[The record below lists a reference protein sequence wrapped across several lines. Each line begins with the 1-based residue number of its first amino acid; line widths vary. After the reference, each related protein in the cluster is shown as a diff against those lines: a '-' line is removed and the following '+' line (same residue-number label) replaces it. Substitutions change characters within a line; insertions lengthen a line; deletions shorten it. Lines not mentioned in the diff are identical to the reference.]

1 MDNSVEF
8 FDDEISTSI
17 WFDGSNG
24 FVLGVTIRE
33 IDIVPLLMELIGDFD
48 GFVDIVVN
56 GIHII
61 SSELD
66 LHTIGFPWPLEDG

>member
-1 MDNSVEF
+1 VDNSAEF
-8 FDDEISTSI
+8 FNDEISTSI
-17 WFDGSNG
+17 WFDGSNSS
-24 FVLGVTIRE
+24 VLGVTIRE
-33 IDIVPLLMELIGDFD
+33 IDIVPLLMELILDFD